1 MTLDDHLAHL
11 LWLMETHPEGWK
23 AHCWHRAK
31 ELARSPDLAE
41 LPTLLEKAMLERSKK
56 FTPQQPS
63 TEPPMSTNGA
73 LTSTTSS
80 ASK

>member
-1 MTLDDHLAHL
+1 MTLGDHLKHL
-11 LWLMETHPEGWK
+11 LYLMEDYPASWK

-56 FTPQQPS
+56 STPQQPS
-63 TEPPMSTNGA
+63 IAPPMSTNGA